1 MSGTTSKA
9 LVVFGLRVGQDPKG
23 FKVPWGLSKL
33 QYLVFWVSARY
44 NPPNWAST
52 SEARVASIFDQHTL
66 DFISHSEAQTRR
78 LGARLGEMLEGGETI
93 ALQGELGTGKTRW
106 VQGVGQG
113 LHVGQN
119 VTSPTFTLVNEYP
132 GRLILYHID
141 LYRINQAAEAL
152 AFGLEDY
159 LYGDGVCLIEWAE
172 KAAEILP
179 PDRLWI
185 TFHYLDDTKRR
196 ITMQAA
202 GGRYQKQLDD
212 FKRVVFGA
220 RSRG

>member
-1 MSGTTSKA
+1 M
-9 LVVFGLRVGQDPKG
+9 
-23 FKVPWGLSKL
+23 
-33 QYLVFWVSARY
+33 
-44 NPPNWAST
+44 
-52 SEARVASIFDQHTL
+52 ASIFDQPTL

-78 LGARLGEMLEGGETI
+78 LGARLGELLEGGETI

-113 LHVGQN
+113 LHVCQN

-132 GRLILYHID
+132 GRVLLYHIY
-141 LYRINQAAEAL
+141 LYSINQAAEAL
-152 AFGLEDY
+152 AIGLEDY

-172 KAAEILP
+172 RVAEILP

-202 GGRYQKQLDD
+202 GDRFQKLLED
-212 FKRVVFGA
+212 FKRVAFGT
-220 RSRG
+220 RSK